1 MSERFSST
9 FSPPRALVAMAH
21 LAALPGSPRYDAE
34 AGIRG
39 AIDAARSA

>member
-21 LAALPGSPRYDAE
+21 LAALPGSPPYDAE
-34 AGIRG
+34 TVIR
-39 AIDAARSA
+39 AAARSA